1 MCRQIHVVDI
11 PLFGFHNHVAAA
23 CIVPH
28 DSAVSLIHLPVTDNA
43 WRVGRDVVHL
53 VFQNLFTSEQLLP
66 DGQLMH
72 SAMEAVTYTHAALT
86 DIGRHDNVI
95 KQGLYL
101 ILDGIECI
109 DNRRSTMLVGH
120 TDKYPLVNR
129 YRRA

>member
-1 MCRQIHVVDI
+1 MCRQIHIVDI

-53 VFQNLFTSEQLLP
+53 VFQNLFTSEHFLP

-72 SAMEAVTYTHAALT
+72 STVEVSANTHSTLA
-86 DIGRHDNVI
+86 DIGRHDYVI
-95 KQGLYL
+95 KQGHYL

-109 DNRRSTMLVGH
+109 DNR
-120 TDKYPLVNR
+120 
-129 YRRA
+129 